1 MKKHNSEV
9 QQHKQFV
16 RAFEK
21 AKKKSIGEELFQAY
35 AESQLISLEIEKRG
49 HFKRGIRN
57 NGSQP

>member
-35 AESQLISLEIEKRG
+35 AEGMKFIIKNQNHESI
-49 HFKRGIRN
+49 
-57 NGSQP
+57 